1 MTRIPFGSGDEQD
14 ALTKWRHM
22 LYWHAGQRASIKR
35 RYRRR
40 ERATEQNLIWLEAEE
55 WAKRYW
61 AKELD
66 CLGDGPDKPFLGLR
80 ELLDKEVPT
89 NKLLREGE

>member
-1 MTRIPFGSGDEQD
+1 MTSRIPFKSGDEQD

-40 ERATEQNLIWLEAEE
+40 EREK
-55 WAKRYW
+55 AKQ
-61 AKELD
+61 
-66 CLGDGPDKPFLGLR
+66 
-80 ELLDKEVPT
+80 
-89 NKLLREGE
+89 LLREGE